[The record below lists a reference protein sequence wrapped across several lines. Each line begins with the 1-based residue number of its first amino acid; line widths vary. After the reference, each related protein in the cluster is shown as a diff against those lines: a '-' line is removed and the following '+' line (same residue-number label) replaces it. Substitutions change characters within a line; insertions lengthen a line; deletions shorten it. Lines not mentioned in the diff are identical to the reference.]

1 MADNIFYISAG
12 LVPIDNSSGATA
24 DTDYISA
31 GLVPNDTAASSAE
44 EIEPT
49 DISVDTSIAS
59 ATFDIIHS
67 LPFTTISSLSALT
80 TTVVSIVAAAEE
92 LGFTDVASL
101 SAITSSVLAA
111 VHPINLTNL
120 SADSSIANLVVQ
132 A

>member
-59 ATFDIIHS
+59 ATFDITQLALWVEEILFVS
-67 LPFTTISSLSALT
+67 YFTTSRAFKSLCTTSLEFKSIYHNILT
-80 TTVVSIVAAAEE
+80 FYSR
-92 LGFTDVASL
+92 
-101 SAITSSVLAA
+101 
-111 VHPINLTNL
+111 TN
-120 SADSSIANLVVQ
+120 N
-132 A
+132 